1 MHETKKERQSKR
13 PHDALWP
20 SPRPRRG
27 HAEKPTPFRLASHVK
42 TPALGTASR
51 LLYSSG
57 GGIGIGA
64 SSVAA
69 TSAAEATG
77 ASATTRPTAP
87 SGSRRSRGPEEVG
100 GALAVMTF
108 SPVAFWVMLTNS
120 SSALVPYSTV
130 PKAESAELC
139 SVRALGRL
147 REAERVEPLLAVKRV
162 ASGAD
167 LVVVRRP

>member
-27 HAEKPTPFRLASHVK
+27 HAEQPTPFRLASHVK
-42 TPALGTASR
+42 TPALRTASR

-64 SSVAA
+64 SSAA
-69 TSAAEATG
+69 GSAGVGTG
-77 ASATTRPTAP
+77 VVSGLASVTGPPRTMNASATTRPTAP

-108 SPVAFWVMLTNS
+108 S
-120 SSALVPYSTV
+120 
-130 PKAESAELC
+130 
-139 SVRALGRL
+139 
-147 REAERVEPLLAVKRV
+147 
-162 ASGAD
+162 
-167 LVVVRRP
+167 

>member
-20 SPRPRRG
+20 SPRPRGG
-27 HAEKPTPFRLASHVK
+27 HAERPAPFRLASHVK
-42 TPALGTASR
+42 TPALGTAGR

-64 SSVAA
+64 SSAAA

-77 ASATTRPTAP
+77 AAAAGSAGVGTGVVSGLASVTGPPRTMNASATTRPTAP

-108 SPVAFWVMLTNS
+108 SPVAF
-120 SSALVPYSTV
+120 
-130 PKAESAELC
+130 
-139 SVRALGRL
+139 
-147 REAERVEPLLAVKRV
+147 
-162 ASGAD
+162 
-167 LVVVRRP
+167 